1 MVCAAQMI
9 RPRLLKYIAA
19 FCMLDCVWAATL
31 PSSPAP
37 KFEADVLSPSNNMLV
52 PLASV
57 G

>member
-1 MVCAAQMI
+1 MVCAAQVI
-9 RPRLLKYIAA
+9 QPRLLKYIAA

-31 PSSPAP
+31 PSSPAS

-57 G
+57 